1 MSFGFISGVLSAH
14 TLLIAKSAVE
24 LLVRT
29 ISDRKNQFDRW
40 QSWVILLGL
49 LAFALCQLYYLHR
62 GLKLCSTSVLYPFV
76 FCVYNIIAIL
86 DGLIYFDQSSRLPAL
101 HAVLVA
107 TGTVILLA
115 GVLALSWRLEEDDN
129 EYQQVDNEPTSPLT
143 PMKSHHSG
151 LHGGLRPSPQTVFA
165 PGMGIVDSSAIEAE
179 DEFSFIRPKT
189 WHASDLEATSN
200 GDPDPGLVTPI
211 AERKRKRSSTSSHQP
226 TENTPLIGHTASSS
240 TLPSRRA
247 SRQTPRLRRLTVPEE
262 AHEIWDDLNENPSP
276 VTIRNTKRPP
286 KVRRTRA
293 DTLPTRPRSSIESGD
308 VWKGVSPWLGP
319 HVQHSPAGVEGHGDG
334 DVDEEAAH
342 PEYDVESGG
351 PGESEE
357 PGERSGILRDVDE
370 ATETRTG
377 WMKLGWWRDKWRGKD
392 GNDDTPG

>member
-29 ISDRKNQFDRW
+29 IKDRKNQFDRW

-86 DGLIYFDQSSRLPAL
+86 DGLIYFDQSSRLPVL

-107 TGTVILLA
+107 VGTVILLA
-115 GVLALSWRLEEDDN
+115 GVLALSWRLEQDDDQ
-129 EYQQVDNEPTSPLT
+129 YQQVDNEPTSPLT

-151 LHGGLRPSPQTVFA
+151 LHGGLGPSPQTVFA
-165 PGMGIVDSSAIEAE
+165 PGMGIVDSPAIEAE

-200 GDPDPGLVTPI
+200 GDHEPGTVTPTT
-211 AERKRKRSSTSSHQP
+211 ERKRKRSSTSSHQP

-240 TLPSRRA
+240 TLPSNRRA

-308 VWKGVSPWLGP
+308 VWKGVGPTWFGP
-319 HVQHSPAGVEGHGDG
+319 HTQQSPARVDDDRDGV
-334 DVDEEAAH
+334 VDEETAH
-342 PEYDVESGG
+342 QE
-351 PGESEE
+351 
-357 PGERSGILRDVDE
+357 RDVDPGE
-370 ATETRTG
+370 AGEQSALLADADEAAEETRTG
-377 WMKLGWWRDKWRGKD
+377 WFRLGWWRDKWRGKD
-392 GNDDTPG
+392 GNNDTPG